1 MNDKKTNDSGSV
13 GIEPEA
19 LFNSLLNE
27 LSAVVEHASYNA
39 DTYRNQLSKIDAF
52 TIESDKEEIAP
63 MPLANK
69 SGEPTTVTSK
79 LRFAINQLKTSNQ
92 KNDEILQHLNS
103 IIQ

>member
-1 MNDKKTNDSGSV
+1 MNDKKTNDSDCAGK
-13 GIEPEA
+13 EPEA

-27 LSAVVEHASYNA
+27 LSAVVDQASYNA
-39 DTYRNQLSKIDAF
+39 EAYRNQLSKIDAF

-63 MPLANK
+63 MPLAYK

-79 LRFAINQLKTSNQ
+79 LRCAINQLKASNQ

-103 IIQ
+103 IV